1 MQRCVELKE
10 ALNSAMISLNMET
23 LTAYEWL
30 VCQELCIV
38 LGPCKEVTKE
48 LSGEKYITGS
58 LVIPITIGLTK
69 ALENLGMTNNFMPA
83 VDRVRQD
90 LIGGLKIRF
99 ANLTKSKTYTN
110 CMFLDRRF
118 KLYFEDNNSA
128 GEVKRRIIATVVQEL
143 NKTDTNENINIIQ
156 HTSSIFAN
164 PYGLAI
170 WVDYDNKMKN
180 IQPDGTNQSR
190 AIVEVQRYLDDK
202 IINRQECPMNW
213 WREHRAAYPHLYKI
227 AAQKL
232 NAKASSVPCERVFS
246 AADNMLNERRAR
258 LGIRKLQQLVF
269 LNQNL

>member
-1 MQRCVELKE
+1 
-10 ALNSAMISLNMET
+10 
-23 LTAYEWL
+23 
-30 VCQELCIV
+30 
-38 LGPCKEVTKE
+38 
-48 LSGEKYITGS
+48 
-58 LVIPITIGLTK
+58 
-69 ALENLGMTNNFMPA
+69 
-83 VDRVRQD
+83 
-90 LIGGLKIRF
+90 
-99 ANLTKSKTYTN
+99 
-110 CMFLDRRF
+110 
-118 KLYFEDNNSA
+118 
-128 GEVKRRIIATVVQEL
+128 
-143 NKTDTNENINIIQ
+143 
-156 HTSSIFAN
+156 
-164 PYGLAI
+164 
-170 WVDYDNKMKN
+170 MKN